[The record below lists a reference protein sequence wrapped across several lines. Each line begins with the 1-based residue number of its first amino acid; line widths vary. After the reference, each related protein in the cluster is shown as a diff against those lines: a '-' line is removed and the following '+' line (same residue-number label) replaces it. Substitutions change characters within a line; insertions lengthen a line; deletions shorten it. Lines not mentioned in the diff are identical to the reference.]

1 MIQKSVGKRKQTL
14 KDKVEMLKIYCEK
27 LTKKDDES
35 YLRLLLTPYDLD
47 EDIDLEKVVA

>member
-1 MIQKSVGKRKQTL
+1 
-14 KDKVEMLKIYCEK
+14 MLKIYCEK

-47 EDIDLEKVVA
+47 EDIYYQYIDHDKTLYE